1 MGEQQLVVVVGVD
14 RRAAV
19 PIADQHQGRQGSD
32 HAAHAVGDERMECP
46 RSRRIILTDT
56 LEELEIRSLPRHHA
70 SFVLRREL

>member
-1 MGEQQLVVVVGVD
+1 MEEPQLVVVVGVG

-19 PIADQHQGRQGSD
+19 PIADQHQRREGSD
-32 HAAHAVGDERMECP
+32 HAAHAVGDERMEFT

-56 LEELEIRSLPRHHA
+56 LEELEIRGLPSHHA